1 MIVLTHRTTF
11 VCNLEKQ
18 TLAIFLC
25 KASES
30 ARKWFTGTIG
40 EIGYPLGMVVAAGSQ
55 ATLKASQSMCLV
67 FHCV

>member
-1 MIVLTHRTTF
+1 MLRIK
-11 VCNLEKQ
+11 NI
-18 TLAIFLC
+18 IFILC

-55 ATLKASQSMCLV
+55 ATLKASNCVSCVSLCLMLV
-67 FHCV
+67 HVIG